1 MEHPVF
7 KDYIIHSD
15 GKIYSKYSDKFL
27 KQRKNK
33 GGYLHVVLYL
43 NNTRHFC
50 LVHRLVA
57 EMYCKNSFNYPQV
70 NHING
75 ITNDN
80 NSSNLE
86 WVTHEMNNQ
95 SINKINQNFGC
106 VFMYLK
112 NDVIVWRHSL
122 KLNKKQ
128 YDKHFETEAEA
139 KMYRLFLNYCFYK
152 KENKRRANLN

>member
-33 GGYLHVVLYL
+33 GGYLHIDLCL
-43 NNTRHFC
+43 NKKRHFC

-106 VFMYLK
+106 VFMYL
-112 NDVIVWRHSL
+112 NHDVIVW
-122 KLNKKQ
+122 KYQVVINKKQ
-128 YDKHFETEAEA
+128 YQKHFETEAEA

>member
-27 KQRKNK
+27 KLGRHTN
-33 GGYLHVVLYL
+33 GYLKVDLYL
-43 NNTRHFC
+43 NKKRYNFK
-50 LVHRLVA
+50 VHRLVA
-57 EMYCKNSFNYPQV
+57 EMFCKNPFNYQEV

-106 VFMYLK
+106 VGMELSHDIIY
-112 NDVIVWRHSL
+112 WRHL
-122 KLNKKQ
+122 LNINKKK
-128 YDKHFETEAEA
+128 YSKHFETEAEA
-139 KMYRLFLNYCFYK
+139 KLYRMLLKYVFQIDA
-152 KENKRRANLN
+152 NKRRIH